1 MSEAH
6 DAAAQIDKLLGRA
19 AQMRKSLAK
28 HPLRWRVIALVAA
41 YAIAL
46 SSLLASGVAA
56 RAAAELVAQSGG
68 ILCHTDEAGPAAP
81 TNDKD
86 NNRICV
92 DCCCVGCL
100 SLMAPV
106 SLPQARIIV
115 LGTLSSQVVAPPAM
129 IVVAGSPSAKSH
141 RSRAPPCEAA

>member
-1 MSEAH
+1 MQE
-6 DAAAQIDKLLGRA
+6 RA

-28 HPLRWRVIALVAA
+28 HPLRWRVVALIAA

-68 ILCHTDEAGPAAP
+68 ILCHTDVAGQAAP
-81 TNDKD
+81 ASDKD
-86 NNRICV
+86 NNRICA

-100 SLMAPV
+100 TLMAAV

-115 LGTLSSQVVAPPAM
+115 LGTSVE
-129 IVVAGSPSAKSH
+129 PSRCAARGD
-141 RSRAPPCEAA
+141 RSRRQSVRQISSVTSASTRGGMTAT

>member
-1 MSEAH
+1 M
-6 DAAAQIDKLLGRA
+6 QRLLLGRA

-56 RAAAELVAQSGG
+56 RAAAELVTQSGG
-68 ILCHTDEAGPAAP
+68 ILCHTDVAGQTAPASDE
-81 TNDKD
+81 N
-86 NNRICV
+86 NNRICA
-92 DCCCVGCL
+92 DSCCVGCL
-100 SLMAPV
+100 TLMAAA

-115 LGTLSSQVVAPPAM
+115 LEIPPSQVVAPLAM
-129 IVVAGSPSAKSH
+129 IVVAGSASAKSH
-141 RSRAPPCEAA
+141 RSRAPPREAA

>member
-6 DAAAQIDKLLGRA
+6 DAAVQIDKLLERA

-28 HPLRWRVIALVAA
+28 HPLRWRVVALVAA

-46 SSLLASGVAA
+46 SSLFASGVAA

-68 ILCHTDEAGPAAP
+68 ILCHTDEAGQAAP
-81 TNDKD
+81 ASDKE
-86 NNRICV
+86 NNRICA

-100 SLMAPV
+100 TLMAAV
-106 SLPQARIIV
+106 SLPQARNIV
-115 LGTLSSQVVAPPAM
+115 LGTLSSQVVAPFAM
-129 IVVAGSPSAKSH
+129 SVVAGSPSAKSH

>member
-1 MSEAH
+1 MMWPSF
-6 DAAAQIDKLLGRA
+6 LGRA

-56 RAAAELVAQSGG
+56 RAAAELVTQSGG
-68 ILCHTDEAGPAAP
+68 ILCHTDVAGQSAPAS
-81 TNDKD
+81 DEK
-86 NNRICV
+86 NRACA

-100 SLMAPV
+100 TLMAAVPF
-106 SLPQARIIV
+106 PQARNIV
-115 LGTLSSQVVAPPAM
+115 LGTLSSQVVAPLAM

-141 RSRAPPCEAA
+141 RSRAPPREAA